1 MDIYSLLNGTGF
13 LNVNKALARKTSLNA
28 SAVFGQVLSSYQ
40 DFKKKGMLTI
50 RDGKSWFFLTE
61 KTIEEETTLKKEAQ
75 AAAIKLLVQEE
86 YIVVKRFGVPAKRH
100 FYITS
105 KIFLEL
111 VQDNEELREALIQ
124 QGFSDAQ
131 TQKDNMHTTS
141 YVKNTQLDEGNSH
154 NLSAENHTA
163 IKKKKEKEKKKKEK
177 DNKSITH
184 NKRKSRDEIVSEV
197 KELYDEL
204 IDDITY
210 KLVVQRVIDAKPRRF
225 RDYLKKAVETE
236 IKNIQS
242 EKAKKTTKTEMVPDW
257 VGKEDNESGTAEK
270 DVQAPENLDDER
282 KRLEEILK
290 KYKKD

>member
-40 DFKKKGMLTI
+40 NFKKKGMLTI

-75 AAAIKLLVQEE
+75 ATAIKLLVQEE

-100 FYITS
+100 FHITS

-111 VQDNEELREALIQ
+111 VQDNEELREALVL
-124 QGFSDAQ
+124 QGFSDTQ
-131 TQKDNMHTTS
+131 TQEDTVHTTS

-154 NLSAENHTA
+154 NLSDGNHTV
-163 IKKKKEKEKKKKEK
+163 IKKKKEKEKSKKEK

-197 KELYDEL
+197 KDLYDGL

-236 IKNIQS
+236 IKSMQS
-242 EKAKKTTKTEMVPDW
+242 EKVKKTTRKEITPDW
-257 VGKEDNESGTAEK
+257 LKEDTSAIVEDNG
-270 DVQAPENLDDER
+270 QAIEDIEENK
-282 KRLEEILK
+282 KRLAELLGKNKKEEN
-290 KYKKD
+290 

>member
-40 DFKKKGMLTI
+40 NFKKKGMLTI

-75 AAAIKLLVQEE
+75 ATAIKLLVQEE
-86 YIVVKRFGVPAKRH
+86 YIIVKRFGVPAKRH
-100 FYITS
+100 FHITS

-111 VQDNEELREALIQ
+111 VQDNEELREALVS

-131 TQKDNMHTTS
+131 TQEDTVHTTS

-154 NLSAENHTA
+154 NLSDGNHTV
-163 IKKKKEKEKKKKEK
+163 INKKKEKEKSKKEK

-197 KELYDEL
+197 KDLYDGL

-236 IKNIQS
+236 IKSMQS
-242 EKAKKTTKTEMVPDW
+242 EKVEKTTRKEMTPDW
-257 VGKEDNESGTAEK
+257 LKEDNESKVVEDNG
-270 DVQAPENLDDER
+270 QAPENLEENQ
-282 KRLEEILK
+282 KRLDEVLN
-290 KYKKD
+290 KYKRD

>member
-40 DFKKKGMLTI
+40 NFKKKGMLTI

-75 AAAIKLLVQEE
+75 ATAIKLLVQEE
-86 YIVVKRFGVPAKRH
+86 YIIVKRFGVPAKRH
-100 FYITS
+100 FHITS

-111 VQDNEELREALIQ
+111 VQDNEELREALVL
-124 QGFSDAQ
+124 QGFSDTQAQ
-131 TQKDNMHTTS
+131 EDIVHTTS

-154 NLSAENHTA
+154 NLSDGNHTV

-197 KELYDEL
+197 KDLYDGL

-236 IKNIQS
+236 IKSMQS
-242 EKAKKTTKTEMVPDW
+242 EKVKKTTRKEMTPDWLKEDTSSIVEDNGQATEDIEDNKKRLAALLGKNKTE
-257 VGKEDNESGTAEK
+257 
-270 DVQAPENLDDER
+270 EN
-282 KRLEEILK
+282 
-290 KYKKD
+290 